1 MTIQGKRPKYVFFFI
16 GDGMGPVQY
25 QLTSNY
31 LYRMSDPEVVYLR
44 PQKMLNFMHF
54 PTVGTVMTPDSTSF
68 VPDSASTATAM
79 STGEK
84 THTMAINTDE
94 VGDIFYRPLPENLRD
109 AGYQLA
115 VVTTAFIND
124 ATPAAFYS
132 RHHDRYERYPIAAQM
147 GQVGVSIFAGGDIVE
162 PDDPEGEGENAFD
175 LLRQN
180 GYTIVKTRAEAEA
193 LTADDLPVYILAEDM
208 DPFHS
213 VPFAI
218 DRKPEAWDLA
228 KYVEKSLDLLGE
240 DNFFMLCEGAKI
252 DWACHNNSTGTMLHE
267 TIDFTKA
274 IDVAL
279 AFAEEHPD
287 DTLILVTADHETGG
301 LSQGFTTTHYMT
313 YLENFQ
319 HQRVSYDVFRHTY
332 VKSFVEQQVPFE
344 EAMVTVGDL
353 FGLQPPVK
361 DQLPNPGSLVLS
373 EGEWGE
379 LEKSYELT
387 LDKTFTERRPTEREF
402 LDYAGYNPFVVT
414 INRIFNRKSGVEFST
429 FGHTATP
436 VTIFGKGIGSEN
448 FTGLFDNTEIYFRL
462 RELLTGQ
469 AVEEDNV
476 FYTKEVWEDKQDSE
490 GA

>member
-1 MTIQGKRPKYVFFFI
+1 MTIQDKRPKYVFFFI

-31 LYRMSDPEVVYLR
+31 VYRISNPDVVYLR

-54 PTVGTVMTPDSTSF
+54 PIVGTVMTPDSTSF

-79 STGEK
+79 FTGEK

-94 VGDIFYRPLPENLRD
+94 VGDIFYRPLTENIRD

-132 RHHDRYERYPIAAQM
+132 RHHDRYERYPIASQM
-147 GQVGVSIFAGGDIVE
+147 SQVGVSIFAGGDIVE
-162 PDDPEGEGENAFD
+162 PDDPKGEGANAFD
-175 LLRQN
+175 IMREN
-180 GYTIVKTRAEAEA
+180 GYTIVRTRQEAAA
-193 LTADDLPVYILAEDM
+193 LTSEDLPVYILAEDM
-208 DPFHS
+208 DPVYS
-213 VPFAI
+213 VPYAI
-218 DRKPEAWDLA
+218 DREPDAWSLA
-228 KYVEKSLDLLGE
+228 NYVEKSLDLLGE

-252 DWACHNNSTGTMLHE
+252 DWACHNNSTATMLHE
-267 TIDFTKA
+267 TIDLTKA

-279 AFAEEHPD
+279 DFAEKHPD

-319 HQRVSYDVFRHTY
+319 HQKVSYDVFRRDY
-332 VKSFVEQQVPFE
+332 VQAFIAQQTPFE
-344 EAMVTVGDL
+344 EAMVTVADL
-353 FGLQPPVK
+353 YGLQPPV
-361 DQLPNPGSLVLS
+361 DDELPNPGSLILLQT
-373 EGEWGE
+373 EWEE
-379 LEKSYELT
+379 LKTSYELT
-387 LDKTFTERRPTEREF
+387 LDKTFKERRPTEREF

-436 VTIFGKGIGSEN
+436 VTIFGKGVGSEN
-448 FTGLFDNTEIYFRL
+448 FTGLFDNTEIYYRL
-462 RELLTGQ
+462 RKLLTGQ
-469 AVEEDNV
+469 TTEEENV
-476 FYTKEVWEDKQDSE
+476 FYTKEAWEDKQETE